1 MALAKDKITLTVAID
16 KNVKD
21 LLEKYG
27 QELDLTL
34 SKLARNL
41 ILISLNDLNLLSKIG
56 FLGACF
62 SVRNFLESRPKSKK
76 NIKLSSEPE
85 DPVNISVIL
94 DKQTKELLDT
104 YAEKFDIPVKRIA
117 RNAIYSALDD
127 YKFLKKTGLMRIAF
141 HFKNLVESQKKFEE
155 FESGQN

>member
-1 MALAKDKITLTVAID
+1 MVLAKDKITLTVAID
-16 KNVKD
+16 KDVKE

-56 FLGACF
+56 FLGACLT
-62 SVRNFLESRPKSKK
+62 VKNFLESLPKPNK
-76 NIKLSSEPE
+76 NIKPSSEPE
-85 DPVNISVIL
+85 DAVNISVII

-104 YAEKFDIPVKRIA
+104 YAEKFDVPVKRIA

-127 YKFLKKTGLMRIAF
+127 YKFLRKTGLMRIAF

-155 FESGQN
+155 FESGQR

>member
-1 MALAKDKITLTVAID
+1 MTSVKDKITLTVAID
-16 KNVKD
+16 KDVKE

-41 ILISLNDLNLLSKIG
+41 ILIALNDLNLLSTVG

-62 SVRNFLESRPKSKK
+62 TVKNFLESLPKSNKK
-76 NIKLSSEPE
+76 TKPSSEPE
-85 DPVNISVIL
+85 DAVNISVIL

-127 YKFLKKTGLMRIAF
+127 YKFLRKTGLMRIAF

-155 FESGQN
+155 FESGQR

>member
-1 MALAKDKITLTVAID
+1 MSLSKDKIVLTVAID
-16 KNVKD
+16 KEVKG

-41 ILISLNDLNLLSKIG
+41 ILISLNDLTLLSKIG

-62 SVRNFLESRPKSKK
+62 SVKNFLDSRPKAKK
-76 NIKLSSEPE
+76 DIKSTNEPE
-85 DPVNISVIL
+85 DAVNISVIL
-94 DKQTKELLDT
+94 DKEMKTLLDS
-104 YAEKFDIPVKRIA
+104 YAEKFDIPVKRLA

-141 HFKNLVESQKKFEE
+141 HFKNLVASQKKFEE
-155 FESGQN
+155 LEGCQE